1 MNFKQ
6 LKIYPYRGMNF
17 KQMKI
22 YPYRNAGLTK
32 SGEVGEILAPN
43 LAEVAFP
50 LLRSGWNSR
59 PNLAEVTLPQ
69 LQSKIE
75 VALLLS
81 CKQSTAQWPM
91 YNGID
96 SLFCRRVRIN
106 NKNNVFHSFFQTR
119 KSLVRH
125 FLCLLF
131 VIM

>member
-6 LKIYPYRGMNF
+6 LKIY
-17 KQMKI
+17 Q
-22 YPYRNAGLTK
+22 YRNTKLNK
-32 SGEVGEILAPN
+32 SGEVGEIIAPN
-43 LAEVAFP
+43 LAEVALP

-59 PNLAEVTLPQ
+59 PNLAEVALPR

-75 VALLLS
+75 VAVLLS
-81 CKQSTAQWPM
+81 CKQSTMQWPM
-91 YNGID
+91 YNGLD

-106 NKNNVFHSFFQTR
+106 NKNNVFHSFLQTM

-131 VIM
+131 VIL